1 MGASSSKAA
10 ARGAAR
16 KYPTR
21 SPGAVP
27 QATTQRA
34 RPQQPAPRG
43 DGTKDEGEEI
53 IVYSPN
59 VHCVCI
65 RVF

>member
-43 DGTKDEGEEI
+43 DGSKDEGKETG
-53 IVYSPN
+53 VYSLI